1 MYVDTI
7 EIIDESNTDTTN
19 TDSTTTDSTD
29 TTNTGTTGTDTTN
42 TDTSNNDTTNTDTT
56 NTDTSNTDTPTPTP
70 VHNYKNI
77 EIYSYLNFTIN
88 IDYVGLG
95 VIIEGGDRFISEG
108 ESVVLE
114 ALFWDGL
121 DEGS

>member
-1 MYVDTI
+1 MYIDII
-7 EIIDESNTDTTN
+7 EIIDE
-19 TDSTTTDSTD
+19 
-29 TTNTGTTGTDTTN
+29 TN
-42 TDTSNNDTTNTDTT
+42 TDTDNTNTDNINTDNTNTDTDNT
-56 NTDTSNTDTPTPTP
+56 NTDNTDNTI

-77 EIYSYLNFTIN
+77 EIYCYLNFTIN

-108 ESVVLE
+108 ESIVLD